1 MLQQRNSSF
10 EMIKVI
16 AVVLIIF
23 SSALPFGTT
32 YVGGYNDVF
41 SDLTRTAFSAE
52 HMTMTLFR
60 WFGQIGDTL
69 FISCSAWF
77 LCDHSMIRVKRIGKI
92 IADSWILS
100 ILGLGVSFV
109 FMNPT
114 VKEVFESFFPI
125 TFQINWFVGCY
136 ILYYFAHP
144 FLNRAVSGLD
154 QKGLKKVVIVLLL
167 GYSLLSTIYAVYYFT
182 NLMAFFMIHYLVM
195 YIKKYRI
202 FDHPSREDI
211 FCILAGITMILLII
225 LLVNYLGDRISFI
238 RSHNLNLCKY
248 YNPLILLISSCAICL
263 AAKKTFFSSVI
274 NKISSWS
281 LLIYLIHT
289 NHFWVTYG
297 KYELYQRIGV
307 DGILSVLKVA
317 ALYLVM
323 IPILAFVYEASAG
336 KLTGFLSGRIEY
348 LMQE

>member
-1 MLQQRNSSF
+1 MQQRNSSF
-10 EMIKVI
+10 EAIKVI

-32 YVGGYNDVF
+32 YAGGYDDVF
-41 SDLTRTAFSAE
+41 LDLTRTSFSAD

-77 LCDHSMIRVKRIGKI
+77 LCDHSAIRVKRIGKI
-92 IADSWILS
+92 ILDSWVLS
-100 ILGLGVSFV
+100 IIGLVVSFA

-114 VKEVFESFFPI
+114 FKEVFKSFFPI

-136 ILYYFAHP
+136 IIYYFAHP

-154 QKGLKKVVIVLLL
+154 RKGLKKVVIVLLL
-167 GYSLLSTIYAVYYFT
+167 VYSLLSTVYAVYYFT

-195 YIKKYRI
+195 YIKKYHI
-202 FDHPSREDI
+202 YDHPSRADVL
-211 FCILAGITMILLII
+211 CVLAGFVLILLII
-225 LLVNYLGDRISFI
+225 LSFNYLGERIPFL
-238 RSHNLNLCKY
+238 RAHNLNLCKY
-248 YNPLILLISSCAICL
+248 YNPLILLIGSGAICL
-263 AAKKTFFSSVI
+263 AAKKTHFSSAI

-297 KYELYQRIGV
+297 KYGLYQMIGV
-307 DGILSVLKVA
+307 KGVLSVLIVA
-317 ALYLVM
+317 ALYIVM
-323 IPILAFVYEASAG
+323 TPIIAFVYECSAG
-336 KLTGFLSGRIEY
+336 KLTGYLSGRVEGLI
-348 LMQE
+348 QN